1 MDAAGWQVLGTTVDI
16 ALKCCNMSM
25 DGTPILMEL
34 WPLVTTDEDK
44 GEVVLSWNSCL
55 DTRTSVG
62 FTIPRRDRGFV
73 DTASVWLEDKDVEG
87 NGDDVDKF
95 PF

>member
-44 GEVVLSWNSCL
+44 GEVVLS
-55 DTRTSVG
+55 
-62 FTIPRRDRGFV
+62 
-73 DTASVWLEDKDVEG
+73 
-87 NGDDVDKF
+87 
-95 PF
+95 